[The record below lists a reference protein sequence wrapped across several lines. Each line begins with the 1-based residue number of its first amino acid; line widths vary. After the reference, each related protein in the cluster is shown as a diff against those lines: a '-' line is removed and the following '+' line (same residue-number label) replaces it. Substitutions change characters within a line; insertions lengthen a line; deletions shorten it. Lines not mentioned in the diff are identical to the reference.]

1 MTVWRGRE
9 NEFVAMLMPLE
20 WKKSELSIQL
30 ASLWVGSLDWT
41 EIQLEIKSGIFK
53 WRKGQGGEAH
63 KEEERKTDC
72 VF

>member
-1 MTVWRGRE
+1 
-9 NEFVAMLMPLE
+9 MLMTLE
-20 WKKSELSIQL
+20 WKKSELSTQL